1 MGVALRDGERTPEA
15 EQRDPR
21 SRGGA
26 DTGVAPIE
34 PVAARAVNDTH
45 GHTGGGGRGPREGQP
60 GQSQHQR
67 RDRRDGLVH
76 PDLPVAEGDVRPGG
90 RQGSGSAVNARLV
103 AVSSR

>member
-45 GHTGGGGRGPREGQP
+45 GHTGGGGRGPREEEP
-60 GQSQHQR
+60 GERQR
-67 RDRRDGLVH
+67 ERDGCRDGLPH
-76 PDLPVAEGDVRPGG
+76 PDLLIAEGQVPDAVTEDRG
-90 RQGSGSAVNARLV
+90 RWSAPR
-103 AVSSR
+103 